1 MRARYPTSARYSML
15 PRWRLA
21 ERPTSSSTTPAI
33 AFAHRSSR
41 SMPRRSLARPT
52 SQQLPPFESPSMP
65 CDACCPTGTVRCFS
79 RARRRGSRDSPTRP
93 LSQWASSRCVVSRR
107 ACARAGAT
115 RNPCCSCRRRRRNP
129 ARRRAGRWPR
139 RAARPRR
146 HCGHLRPHACT
157 TAQRLVLVHRSAAV
171 GQVLLIDIRREN
183 SRPQAACCKTI
194 TRRCNV
200 ASSSR
205 SRSRVGSKL
214 LARTWP

>member
-93 LSQWASSRCVVSRR
+93 LSQWASCAAWSR
-107 ACARAGAT
+107 AEHGARAGAT
-115 RNPCCSCRRRRRNP
+115 RNHVAHVVVDGTIRPVGAP
-129 ARRRAGRWPR
+129 DDGQDALLDPDAIAATYVHMLAQPR
-139 RAARPRR
+139 SVWSWEIEVRPWVK
-146 HCGHLRPHACT
+146 CF
-157 TAQRLVLVHRSAAV
+157 
-171 GQVLLIDIRREN
+171 
-183 SRPQAACCKTI
+183 
-194 TRRCNV
+194 
-200 ASSSR
+200 
-205 SRSRVGSKL
+205 
-214 LARTWP
+214 